1 MVRLLPIVGLLTAW
15 LIAILPLLALLA
27 GLLLS
32 LLVLLAGLLLPLLAL
47 LARLLLPLLALLAR
61 LLLSLLVLLA
71 RLLLPLL
78 VLLTLRL
85 LAVRPWTT
93 RLILLSGLSLLGLRI
108 WLGCISRFLFLLLFL
123 LIFVETRETVLPDDI
138 TILAELLLL
147 FRDVESINLYALF
160 IERDNLE
167 CPARIDSDEIGRYV
181 LIGGVS
187 DFTSKDIGFEVIIR
201 TIFCLKHDIFSGELL
216 MTFGI

>member
-1 MVRLLPIVGLLTAW
+1 MVLLLPIVGLLTAW
-15 LIAILPLLALLA
+15 LIAILPLL
-27 GLLLS
+27 
-32 LLVLLAGLLLPLLAL
+32 VLLTLLLPLLAL
-47 LARLLLPLLALLAR
+47 LTRLLLPLLVLLTLLLPLLVLLTR
-61 LLLSLLVLLA
+61 LLWPLLVLLA

-93 RLILLSGLSLLGLRI
+93 RLILLSGLSLLGLWI

-123 LIFVETRETVLPDDI
+123 LIFVETRETVLSDDI

-147 FRDVESINLYALF
+147 FRDVECINLYALF

-167 CPARIDSDEIGRYV
+167 CPARIDRDEIGRYV

-216 MTFGI
+216 MAFGI